1 MIEPIKG
8 IGHAGTENI
17 HLWSNIF
24 EKSLYGP
31 KCSTSNS
38 IVLDDLESDR
48 TNYSVNYMY
57 KLYIALLSWGMRTI
71 KLPYSQKT

>member
-1 MIEPIKG
+1 MQERKTFTCGVTYLKRVYMDQNALLLI
-8 IGHAGTENI
+8 A
-17 HLWSNIF
+17 
-24 EKSLYGP
+24 
-31 KCSTSNS
+31 